1 LIDVLSHRTGLPLD
15 NAFWGQQEGECLV
28 SKTEVFRTCCFLE
41 PVKPFCKSF
50 TYTNW
55 NYGLATEVI
64 ERVTETTYGSF
75 VREKFFN
82 PLGLKQTTFDILTG
96 ENVAPAY
103 AVSNSGT
110 PYRTVFPVY
119 SDDTGLAGG
128 AAGKSTV
135 EDLLLYQSMLS
146 AYSHQVRTGSTST
159 PGSPFK

>member
-1 LIDVLSHRTGLPLD
+1 
-15 NAFWGQQEGECLV
+15 V

-41 PVKPFCKSF
+41 PVKPFRKSS

-55 NYGLATEVI
+55 NYELATEVI
-64 ERVTETTYGSF
+64 ERVTGTTYRTF

-82 PLGLKQTTFDILTG
+82 PLGLKRTTYDIPTG

-119 SDDTGLAGG
+119 SDHTGLAGV

-135 EDLLLYQSMLS
+135 EDLLPYINRCFLPTATRSEPAQRQHPARLSNSWVQSSRLIL
-146 AYSHQVRTGSTST
+146 
-159 PGSPFK
+159 